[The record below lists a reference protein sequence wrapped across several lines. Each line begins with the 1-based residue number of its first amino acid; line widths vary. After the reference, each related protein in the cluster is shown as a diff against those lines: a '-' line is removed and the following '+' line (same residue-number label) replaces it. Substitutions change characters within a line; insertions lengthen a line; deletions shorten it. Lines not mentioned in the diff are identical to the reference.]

1 MKSVHCQSRCLPRCL
16 LSTYNVRKEMQVH
29 TYSHAVQT
37 CIQCLMSFS
46 VSLRKLPPDH
56 APERGNPSSAW
67 HQLRTQL
74 LQRICLASG
83 GYRAPCDSIHDYM
96 IMANASGSCGSQMRV
111 NSAASMRRFLAGARA
126 GTAIVERRA
135 SLGTYWSATRKAN
148 SSLAYRNA
156 TQALRYELKACCR
169 TVLHN

>member
-1 MKSVHCQSRCLPRCL
+1 MKAVHCQSRCLPRCL

-37 CIQCLMSFS
+37 CIQCLMASS

-56 APERGNPSSAW
+56 APELGNPSSAW

-83 GYRAPCDSIHDYM
+83 GYRAPCDSIHDYGKCER
-96 IMANASGSCGSQMRV
+96 ILEEPGRRNLCLLHVRARRSCRSKSRNGHCGTKGKPWDVLECDSQ
-111 NSAASMRRFLAGARA
+111 S
-126 GTAIVERRA
+126 
-135 SLGTYWSATRKAN
+135 
-148 SSLAYRNA
+148 
-156 TQALRYELKACCR
+156 EL
-169 TVLHN
+169 